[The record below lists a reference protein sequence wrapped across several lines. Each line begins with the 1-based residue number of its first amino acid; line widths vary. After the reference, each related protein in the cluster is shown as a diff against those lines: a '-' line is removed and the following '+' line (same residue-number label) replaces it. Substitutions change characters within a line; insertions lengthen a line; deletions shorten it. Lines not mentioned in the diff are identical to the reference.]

1 MEFNWAQV
9 GTMVGSF
16 VLGIGAVTAF
26 LAKIMPTVKKYLAL
40 ANDTIFFLNY
50 LAIAIEDD
58 KLSEAEW
65 DTIRANA
72 IKLKESWK
80 AINMVA

>member
-1 MEFNWAQV
+1 MDWTNI
-9 GTMVGSF
+9 GTVIGSF

-26 LAKIMPTVKKYLAL
+26 LHKIMPTVKKYLSL

-65 DTIRANA
+65 DMIRANA
-72 IKLKESWK
+72 IKLKTSWT
-80 AINMVA
+80 AINKV